1 MNRKLSATLATLAG
15 VAFASVTLASSAT
28 ATATAAS
35 GAASLAPLAVAA
47 ERPAEVEALVGKWHY
62 VGDLTP
68 GRDDTEKRPNHG
80 GSFTIALDGAVV
92 VVEQSSGATPLVLR
106 LPLDGGEFAKKEGDT
121 SSTYRARFE
130 AGAWRMEVRSDAP
143 GKSKGK
149 REVTV
154 SSFVFTLKEES
165 LEVASTVGAP
175 AKSSSVCL
183 YKKPEDIESRDP
195 VAAKIGEV
203 AWLVGN
209 WSGTQQADTIEE
221 RWSQPAGGALL
232 ATARTIRG
240 GKMVAFEFLRIV
252 ERGAKLLFVAQPN
265 GAPPTEFT
273 LVELDGERAIFE
285 NPLSD
290 YPQRITYERVDE
302 QLTAEICLIDGG
314 QPVRFD
320 FTRAK

>member
-1 MNRKLSATLATLAG
+1 MNRKLSAVLAAL
-15 VAFASVTLASSAT
+15 SIVTLAFAAPAT
-28 ATATAAS
+28 AGG
-35 GAASLAPLAVAA
+35 GAAALARSTVAA
-47 ERPAEVEALVGKWHY
+47 ERSVEAEVEALVGKWHY
-62 VGDLTP
+62 AGDLTP
-68 GRDDTEKRPNHG
+68 GREDAEKRPNHG

-92 VVEQSSGATPLVLR
+92 VLEQPGAATPLVLR
-106 LPLDGGEFAKKEGDT
+106 LPLDGGEFAKKEGET

-130 AGAWRMEVRSDAP
+130 AGAWRLDARIDAP

-154 SSFVFTLKEES
+154 SSYVFTPKEAS
-165 LEVASTVGAP
+165 LEVAMTVREP
-175 AKSSSVCL
+175 VKSSSVCL
-183 YKKPEDIESRDP
+183 YRKPEDVESRDP

-209 WSGTQQADTIEE
+209 WSGTQQADAIEE
-221 RWSQPAGGALL
+221 RWSQPAGGAML

-240 GKMVAFEFLRIV
+240 GKMTAFEFLRIV
-252 ERGAKLLFVAQPN
+252 ERGAKLIYVAQPN
-265 GAPPTEFT
+265 GVPPTEFT
-273 LVELDGERAIFE
+273 LVELEGERAIFE

-302 QLTAEICLIDGG
+302 QLTAEISLIDGG